1 MLTKIK
7 AISTFGTTVWQ
18 LLNPPEGNDHKDF
31 SKNQRKNS
39 DALSS
44 ILGKDVFPLF
54 KEFSQKTRTKVFD
67 DSLTRARSER
77 MPMIRDENGVLKAVD
92 GKYEDA
98 AKYGLGFGQVVQK
111 VNDENS
117 LEQHKLLDALNGN
130 KNINGIPRE
139 NAPIQDL
146 SLIHI

>member
-1 MLTKIK
+1 MIIKTLAKIREK
-7 AISTFGTTVWQ
+7 I
-18 LLNPPEGNDHKDF
+18 
-31 SKNQRKNS
+31 R
-39 DALSS
+39 ALSS

-77 MPMIRDENGVLKAVD
+77 MPMIRDEKRRIKSCGW
-92 GKYEDA
+92 KYEDA

-130 KNINGIPRE
+130 KNIKWYP
-139 NAPIQDL
+139 A
-146 SLIHI
+146 